1 MDTQSA
7 GQTGPVSPESPQ
19 IRVLS
24 QYLKELSFRNQL
36 GGVSGDAYD
45 TPPQLDMGVEV
56 KSRPVGANNEA
67 WEADLHINL
76 EARRGDV
83 AMFSADVVYS
93 GLFQF
98 VNMRPEDVEPTLW
111 IECPRLLFPF
121 ARAHLADVT
130 REGGYPPVM
139 INPIDFTPLYW
150 DELRQRQERG
160 DVPLQASGF

>member
-1 MDTQSA
+1 MDTQTA
-7 GQTGPVSPESPQ
+7 GQTGPVSAESPQ

-56 KSRPVGANNEA
+56 KSRPIGASNEA

-76 EARRGDV
+76 QARRGDT

-98 VNMRPEDVEPTLW
+98 VNMRAEDIEPTLW

-121 ARAHLADVT
+121 ARAQLADVT

-150 DELRQRQERG
+150 DELRLRQERG
-160 DVPLQASGF
+160 ETPLQASGF

>member
-1 MDTQSA
+1 MDTQTA
-7 GQTGPVSPESPQ
+7 GQTGLVSPDSPQ

-36 GGVSGDAYD
+36 AGVSGDAYD

-56 KSRPVGANNEA
+56 RSRPIGANNEA
-67 WEADLHINL
+67 WEADLCINL
-76 EARRGDV
+76 QARRGETS
-83 AMFSADVVYS
+83 MFSANVVYS

-98 VNMRPEDVEPTLW
+98 VNMKPEDTEPTLW

-121 ARAHLADVT
+121 ARQQLAEVT

-150 DELRQRQERG
+150 EELRHRQERG